1 MTIKN
6 NNLIIKQRKNEQS
19 VIKKMKVDPYIQMT
33 EEEVESFANDTPFLF
48 AEWVTKNGYHKRIC
62 MRSDDLEKF
71 RFIRKFMKIKES
83 ENKKVIFVET
93 QQLKLL

>member
-1 MTIKN
+1 MIN

-19 VIKKMKVDPYIQMT
+19 VVKKMKVDPYIQMT
-33 EEEVESFANDTPFLF
+33 QEEMESFASDTPFLF

-71 RFIRKFMKIKES
+71 RFIRKFMNRKEA
-83 ENKKVIFVET
+83 ENKKSIFVEN